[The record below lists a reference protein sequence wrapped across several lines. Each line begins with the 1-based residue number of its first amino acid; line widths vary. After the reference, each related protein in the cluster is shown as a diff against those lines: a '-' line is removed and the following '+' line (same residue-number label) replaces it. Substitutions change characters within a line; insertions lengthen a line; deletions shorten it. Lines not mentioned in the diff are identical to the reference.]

1 MSGDGDPFLGET
13 VGKKPKDSSVA
24 DAGVEAGLGLAAEIA
39 PLPFLVVSGVI
50 AGAGLLGFLAWKAVE
65 RAGGKK
71 KKIG

>member
-13 VGKKPKDSSVA
+13 VGKKRKASSVA
-24 DAGVEAGLGLAAEIA
+24 DASVEAGLDLAAEVA

-65 RAGGKK
+65 RASGK